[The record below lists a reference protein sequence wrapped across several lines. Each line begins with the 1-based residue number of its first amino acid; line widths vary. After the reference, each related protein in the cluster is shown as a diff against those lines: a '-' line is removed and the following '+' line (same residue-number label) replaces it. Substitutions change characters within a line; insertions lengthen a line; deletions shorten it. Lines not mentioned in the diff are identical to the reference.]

1 VSLFFIVSRRKN
13 MATLTT
19 DHLQAPLQSETAQHD
34 TLVADM
40 LAAAENNARS
50 TFVNLV
56 EKTDWQTRTP
66 EELREALDLS
76 LSLDMVPLAREL
88 ANLGTRLFPENKILA
103 RAAYVIAPPQVV
115 GTQPAGPVKLE
126 ASKRWLNEN
135 AGKFHGVWVAVREGR
150 LLGTAPTLKK
160 LLELIGPE
168 NNTSGTILVKALG

>member
-1 VSLFFIVSRRKN
+1 
-13 MATLTT
+13 MATITT
-19 DHLQAPLQSETAQHD
+19 DHAQATLPRQTAQPD
-34 TLVADM
+34 ALVADM

-50 TFVNLV
+50 TFVGLV

-88 ANLGTRLFPENKILA
+88 ADLGVQLFPENEIFA

-115 GTQPAGPVKLE
+115 GTQPAGRIKLE
-126 ASKRWLNEN
+126 PSRKWFREN
-135 AGKFHGVWVAVREGR
+135 AGKYHGVWVAVREGK

-160 LLELIGPE
+160 LIELIGPE
-168 NNTSGTILVKALG
+168 NNTAGTIVVKALN

>member
-1 VSLFFIVSRRKN
+1 MTTI
-13 MATLTT
+13 TT
-19 DHLQAPLQSETAQHD
+19 DHAQAVPLRETTQRD

-40 LAAAENNARS
+40 LTAAESNARS
-50 TFVNLV
+50 AFVHLV

-88 ANLGTRLFPENKILA
+88 ANLGTRLFPENKIFA

-135 AGKFHGVWVAVREGR
+135 AGNFHGVWVAVREGK

-168 NNTSGTILVKALG
+168 NNTSGTIVVKALG